1 MNRSFGNTYS
11 SAVQSTNSRMSTAPS
26 TEWEDLRKQARQH
39 ENEIDT
45 KLMSFSKLCSNY
57 VAHDPNDTSSSS
69 STCTPSSF
77 ETMSIEIEKLLER
90 LSDINKRMSDVV
102 PSLLGPNSAATH
114 TLQRHHEI
122 LQDYRREFE
131 RTKANIKNFKNR
143 EDLLINTNININNSD
158 ITSTGLSS
166 RRQDYYLREMN
177 HLNSSHKLM
186 DTNIEIASMVKKDL
200 SDQRKYLLNITNKIS
215 TITNRFPLV
224 NNVLQKIKVKKRKD
238 SLVLGFVIAICLIIL
253 LLYMFR

>member
-1 MNRSFGNTYS
+1 
-11 SAVQSTNSRMSTAPS
+11 MSVAPG

-39 ENEIDT
+39 ENEIDA

-57 VAHDPNDTSSSS
+57 VAHDQNETSTTT
-69 STCTPSSF
+69 STATSF

-131 RTKANIKNFKNR
+131 RTKANIRNFQNR
-143 EDLLINTNININNSD
+143 EELLIHNNTNNSD
-158 ITSTGLSS
+158 ITTTGLSS
-166 RRQDYYLREMN
+166 RRQDYYLREMG
-177 HLNSSHKLM
+177 HLSNSHKLI
-186 DTNIEIASMVKKDL
+186 DTNLEMASMIKKDL
-200 SDQRKYLLNITNKIS
+200 SDQKRYLLDITTKVTSIA
-215 TITNRFPLV
+215 NRFPLV
-224 NNVLQKIKVKKRKD
+224 NNVLQKIKIKKRKD
-238 SLVLGFVIAICLIIL
+238 SLVLGCVIAICLIIL
-253 LLYMFR
+253 FLYMIR

>member
-1 MNRSFGNTYS
+1 MSRSFGNTYPSTTQS
-11 SAVQSTNSRMSTAPS
+11 SSRMSVAPG

-57 VAHDPNDTSSSS
+57 VAHDQNDTSSTT
-69 STCTPSSF
+69 STSSSF
-77 ETMSIEIEKLLER
+77 ETLSIEIEKLLER

-131 RTKANIKNFKNR
+131 RTTANIRNFQSR
-143 EDLLINTNININNSD
+143 EDLLMNNKTNNSD
-158 ITSTGLSS
+158 IATAGLSS
-166 RRQDYYLREMN
+166 RRQDYYLREMG
-177 HLNSSHKLM
+177 HLSNSHKTI
-186 DTNIEIASMVKKDL
+186 DTNLELASMIKKDL
-200 SDQRKYLLNITNKIS
+200 SDQRRYLLNITTKVNAIA
-215 TITNRFPLV
+215 NRFPLV
-224 NNVLQKIKVKKRKD
+224 NNMLQKIKVKKRKD

>member
-11 SAVQSTNSRMSTAPS
+11 STIQSTNSRMSTAPG

-39 ENEIDT
+39 ENEIDS

-57 VAHDPNDTSSSS
+57 VAHDPNDASS

-143 EDLLINTNININNSD
+143 EDLLVNTNTNNSD
-158 ITSTGLSS
+158 VTQTGLSS

-177 HLNSSHKLM
+177 HLTNSHKLM

-200 SDQRKYLLNITNKIS
+200 SDQRKYLLNITSKVNAIA
-215 TITNRFPLV
+215 NRFPLV

>member
-1 MNRSFGNTYS
+1 
-11 SAVQSTNSRMSTAPS
+11 MSTAPG

-39 ENEIDT
+39 ENEIDS

-57 VAHDPNDTSSSS
+57 VAHDPNDTSSSA
-69 STCTPSSF
+69 STCTSSSF

-102 PSLLGPNSAATH
+102 PALLGPNSAATH
-114 TLQRHHEI
+114 TLQRHNEI

-131 RTKANIKNFKNR
+131 RTKANIKNFKKR
-143 EDLLINTNININNSD
+143 EDLLLNTNINNNTD
-158 ITSTGLSS
+158 ITQTGLSS

-177 HLNSSHKLM
+177 HLTNSHKLM

-200 SDQRKYLLNITNKIS
+200 SDQRKYFLNITSKVNA
-215 TITNRFPLV
+215 ITNRFPLV

-238 SLVLGFVIAICLIIL
+238 SLVLGFVITICLIIL